1 MRLWQGRTQAEG
13 TPMADHDSQA
23 AQDDSNSRERVIT
36 IAQHGG
42 AAFFALAI
50 VVAMSHWFGVSLT

>member
-1 MRLWQGRTQAEG
+1 MAEHDIESTQA
-13 TPMADHDSQA
+13 
-23 AQDDSNSRERVIT
+23 DDSSRRRAIH

-50 VVAMSHWFGVSLT
+50 VVAMSHWFGVSIT

>member
-1 MRLWQGRTQAEG
+1 MAE
-13 TPMADHDSQA
+13 HDIQTA
-23 AQDDSNSRERVIT
+23 EDDSSSRDGVIT

-50 VVAMSHWFGVSLT
+50 VVAMSHWFGVSIT

>member
-1 MRLWQGRTQAEG
+1 
-13 TPMADHDSQA
+13 MADHDLEA
-23 AQDDSNSRERVIT
+23 TQDDSNSRDRAIT

-42 AAFFALAI
+42 AAFVALAI

>member
-1 MRLWQGRTQAEG
+1 
-13 TPMADHDSQA
+13 MADHDSQTVR
-23 AQDDSNSRERVIT
+23 DGTSNRERVIT

-42 AAFFALAI
+42 AAFCALAI

>member
-1 MRLWQGRTQAEG
+1 MAE
-13 TPMADHDSQA
+13 HDIETT
-23 AQDDSNSRERVIT
+23 QDDSSSRERVIN

-50 VVAMSHWFGVSLT
+50 VAAMSHWFGVSIT

>member
-1 MRLWQGRTQAEG
+1 MAE
-13 TPMADHDSQA
+13 HDIETT
-23 AQDDSNSRERVIT
+23 QDDGGSRQRMIN

-50 VVAMSHWFGVSLT
+50 VVAMSHWFGVSIT